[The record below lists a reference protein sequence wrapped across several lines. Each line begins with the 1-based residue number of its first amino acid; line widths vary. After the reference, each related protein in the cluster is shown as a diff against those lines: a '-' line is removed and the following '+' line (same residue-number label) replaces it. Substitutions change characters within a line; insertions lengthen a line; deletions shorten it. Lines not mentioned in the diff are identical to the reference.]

1 MNKLNLFSWLEL
13 PLTPFLKILTLHLC
27 GVSVVTT
34 MQETRFLDHGK
45 WISICVFSFLM
56 DKSRMLTVPVF
67 SALGIEVFIFW
78 TQFLRISTLIKFF
91 FDSVKIS
98 LKQNNALARTIAS
111 YGVSFVFTGNCAVQ
125 SALHRV
131 SNLTRQSGQV
141 PDRLLESCVGILEST
156 HNLSKTTVS
165 KMNQPVNYYQ

>member
-125 SALHRV
+125 SEHCI
-131 SNLTRQSGQV
+131 
-141 PDRLLESCVGILEST
+141 ESQI
-156 HNLSKTTVS
+156 
-165 KMNQPVNYYQ
+165 